1 MNAGGEVGVGHLPGA
16 PVLLEFIT
24 EKEINFSIFKQVER

>member
-1 MNAGGEVGVGHLPGA
+1 MNAGGEVGVGHLPGSSFILA
-16 PVLLEFIT
+16 FIT